1 VNRSAHEVAITAAS
15 QLMFGQGPSA
25 QPVSPVGAPVGSM
38 YVRAPGS
45 TGQIGIVGFRSDG
58 DTGTSVYTMQRDRLS
73 RVGRHRARHAV
84 RASRRLE
91 RPIGI
96 ESNRCTRHF

>member
-58 DTGTSVYTMQRDRLS
+58 DTGTSIYTMRSALGS
-73 RVGRHRARHAV
+73 AVWVAIVRVTPSAQVEGLNGR
-84 RASRRLE
+84 
-91 RPIGI
+91 
-96 ESNRCTRHF
+96 